1 VKLSQLLKSI
11 EPIQIYPITVQGT
24 RCRAQDRDQRASKN
38 INEHDVRCAIPYVEL
53 PDPDVGSIHYR
64 AQDVQ
69 PGGAFVA
76 IEGGR
81 ADGHNYIDEAL
92 KRGAAV
98 IIAQKDA
105 RPPDLT
111 PSDSAARPGRHRQ
124 PPTQGGRHRHETA
137 GGGQVNKDVIVIQ
150 VADTRKALANVAA
163 TFYENPSEDLV
174 LIGITG
180 TNGKTTTAY
189 LIERILQ
196 KAGYQVGVIG
206 TINYRYAGKTFDNPI
221 TTPESLDLQRILA
234 DMRQAG
240 ITHVVMEAS
249 SHAIDLYRIQRCWMD
264 VGVFTNLSQ
273 DHLDFHGTM
282 ASYWSSKKRLFTE
295 YLGNG
300 PKKDRA
306 LAVINCDNSHGRQL
320 AQLLEMPVIKIGA
333 GNDCELQIVII
344 RCDLNG
350 IKATISTPHG
360 AFDFTS
366 QLVGE
371 HNVEN
376 ILCAAG
382 AATAFNIPLDH
393 IKAGVE
399 DLSHI
404 PGRLE
409 RIENDAERFVYV
421 DYAHTPDALEN
432 VIRALRGIA
441 ANRIICVF
449 GCGGDR
455 DKEKRP
461 MMGEIAA
468 KYCDLSIVTSDNP
481 RTEDPLAIIDHIL
494 EGTKKVNTF
503 TYSISEI
510 KNGFDFKGF
519 VVEPDRRSAIKLGI
533 SVSGPGDTILIAGK
547 GHEPYQVLGNT
558 TVPFDD
564 REEAR
569 RALRSVSGQSPT
581 RQSRYGDS
589 A

>member
-1 VKLSQLLKSI
+1 MKSI
-11 EPIQIYPITVQGT
+11 EPIQIYPVTVQAT
-24 RCRAQDRDQRASKN
+24 RRRAQEGDQSADKS
-38 INEHDVRCAIPYVEL
+38 INEHHARCVMPYAEL

-64 AQDVQ
+64 AQEVQ

-76 IEGGR
+76 IEGSA
-81 ADGHNYIDEAL
+81 ADGHNFIDEAL
-92 KRGAAV
+92 KRGAAA
-98 IIAQKDA
+98 IIAQKEV
-105 RPPDLT
+105 RPLDLT
-111 PSDSAARPGRHRQ
+111 PYDSAALPAGHPACHANKAHQRGRQ
-124 PPTQGGRHRHETA
+124 PSGQGRRDRHEA
-137 GGGQVNKDVIVIQ
+137 PGGGQVNKDAFVIQ
-150 VADTRKALANVAA
+150 VADTRKALANISAC
-163 TFYENPSEDLV
+163 FYENPSEDLV
-174 LIGITG
+174 LIAITG

-189 LIERILQ
+189 LAESILQ

-206 TINYRYAGKTFDNPI
+206 TINYRYAGKSFDNPI

-234 DMRQAG
+234 EMQQAG

-264 VGVFTNLSQ
+264 VAVFTNLSQ

-282 ASYWSSKKRLFTE
+282 ESYWSSKKRLFTE
-295 YLGNG
+295 YLATG

-306 LAVINCDNSHGRQL
+306 QAVINCNNSHGHQL
-320 AQLLEMPVIKIGA
+320 AQLLEMPVIKTGT
-333 GNDCELQIVII
+333 GNDCTLQIAIN

-350 IKATISTPHG
+350 IKGTISTPDG
-360 AFDFTS
+360 TFDFS
-366 QLVGE
+366 SPLVGE

-382 AATAFNIPLDH
+382 AATAFSIPLEH

-399 DLSHI
+399 DLANI

-409 RIENDAERFVYV
+409 RIENDAERCVYV

-432 VIRALRGIA
+432 VIRALQAIS

-455 DKEKRP
+455 DKDKRP
-461 MMGEIAA
+461 MMGKIAA

-481 RTEDPLAIIDHIL
+481 RTEDPLAIINHIL
-494 EGTKKVNTF
+494 EGTKKVNNF
-503 TYSISEI
+503 AYSIPDLRA
-510 KNGFDFKGF
+510 GFESKGF
-519 VVEPDRRSAIKLGI
+519 VVEPDRRGAIKLGI
-533 SVSGPGDTILIAGK
+533 SVSRPGDMVLIAGK
-547 GHEPYQVLGNT
+547 GHEPYQILGNT

-569 RALRSVSGQSPT
+569 KALRDVSG
-581 RQSRYGDS
+581 
-589 A
+589 